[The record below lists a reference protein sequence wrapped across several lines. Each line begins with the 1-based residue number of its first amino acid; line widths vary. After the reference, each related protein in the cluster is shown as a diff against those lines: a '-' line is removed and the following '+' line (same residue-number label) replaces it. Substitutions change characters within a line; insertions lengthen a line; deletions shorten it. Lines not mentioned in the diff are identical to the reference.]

1 MRGVKKLLL
10 ERSCGV
16 NWDDLAS
23 GAKSR
28 FCDSC
33 DKSVHDLDT
42 LSPTEIEDV
51 ARANPKGFCGAFL
64 STGKR
69 EFRIAGQ
76 DDNVPRGHRAG
87 LSSVTVLAAVVGA
100 CGGGEPRVPELIVP
114 PVQSPSEPQLAE
126 SSIPDCDTETG
137 EESELCESVELLK
150 LLGAMGYVDDE

>member
-1 MRGVKKLLL
+1 MWLAQIPRDFV
-10 ERSCGV
+10 ERFFP
-16 NWDDLAS
+16 
-23 GAKSR
+23 R
-28 FCDSC
+28 
-33 DKSVHDLDT
+33 
-42 LSPTEIEDV
+42 
-51 ARANPKGFCGAFL
+51 ARESLGSL
-64 STGKR
+64 
-69 EFRIAGQ
+69 GQ